1 MSAIALAPPAIASLS
16 LFRPCMPPILT
27 SMIYLECKSWSDHG
41 HTGIM
46 FRLGI
51 SILTGYTW
59 TLATATAVVAVVVF
73 LLYPVEVKLINL
85 QVLKQYILQ
94 EDGLSY
100 SGVAKYRTLQL
111 LSTLHNLTF
120 QPPAM
125 IILVG
130 AVIVC
135 ESAALYILI
144 TSANIVPIPVLILFV
159 LVALELL
166 FVIAVPFKI
175 MAIPYVDSAALL
187 ETLKRKAKSK
197 LIKKFA
203 KSCPPSKLSLGDGKF
218 VARATS
224 LVIMNHTVELLVT
237 LMLM

>member
-85 QVLKQYILQ
+85 QVLKQ
-94 EDGLSY
+94 
-100 SGVAKYRTLQL
+100 
-111 LSTLHNLTF
+111 
-120 QPPAM
+120 
-125 IILVG
+125 
-130 AVIVC
+130 
-135 ESAALYILI
+135 
-144 TSANIVPIPVLILFV
+144 
-159 LVALELL
+159 
-166 FVIAVPFKI
+166 
-175 MAIPYVDSAALL
+175 
-187 ETLKRKAKSK
+187 
-197 LIKKFA
+197 
-203 KSCPPSKLSLGDGKF
+203 
-218 VARATS
+218 
-224 LVIMNHTVELLVT
+224 
-237 LMLM
+237 